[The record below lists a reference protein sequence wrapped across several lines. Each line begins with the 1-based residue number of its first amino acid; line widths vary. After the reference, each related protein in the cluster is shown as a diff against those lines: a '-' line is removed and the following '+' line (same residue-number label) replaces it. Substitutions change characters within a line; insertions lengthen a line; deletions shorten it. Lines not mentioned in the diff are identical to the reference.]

1 MKYVLI
7 IIGIVV
13 AIPVLIY
20 IVGGLLP
27 LSHLATMS
35 NYFDV
40 SNKRMLDT
48 ITDIKSY
55 PEWRSNLEK
64 VELLSDSTESLRW
77 REYYSNNDPLTF
89 KVITHDSSKL
99 LAKIDDNDLPFSGT
113 WTYQLNETRNG
124 TQLTITEDGEI
135 YNPFYRFVSKFIMGH
150 DTTIKQY
157 LSDLKKNFEKAT

>member
-13 AIPVLIY
+13 AIPTLIY
-20 IVGGLLP
+20 IVGSLLP
-27 LSHLATMS
+27 QSHSATMS

-40 SNKRMLDT
+40 SNERMLDT

-89 KVITHDSSKL
+89 KVITHDSSKFV
-99 LAKIDDNDLPFSGT
+99 AKIDNNDLPFSGT

-124 TQLTITEDGEI
+124 TQLTITEDGEV